1 MDSPL
6 AVLLR
11 NGTHGAATVRLALK
25 AEQFSVSI
33 AKTPIQ
39 IPIPRRNPELL
50 DLGIFRPAITLSGI
64 IDTESTYIATTG
76 NSPAGTRGMETLNVS
91 CETYFIPYKNYL
103 EEVAMKW
110 VTDTSTTLQI
120 EWGDT
125 TTPVS
130 TNSANATGG
139 ALYHVAI
146 QQAQF
151 SVLPA
156 QEDRWQY
163 TMQFIAKGRNDITF

>member
-25 AEQFSVSI
+25 AEQFSISI

-39 IPIPRRNPELL
+39 IPIPRQNPELL
-50 DLGIFRPAITLSGI
+50 DLGIFRPSLTLSGI
-64 IDTESTYIATTG
+64 IDTEATYVANTS
-76 NSPAGTRGMETLNVS
+76 NSPDGTRGMEPLTVS
-91 CETYFIPYKNYL
+91 SQTYYIPYKNYL
-103 EEVAMKW
+103 EEIAIKW
-110 VTDTSTTLQI
+110 VTDASTVLQI

-125 TTPVS
+125 SYPTS
-130 TNSANATGG
+130 TNSDNATGG
-139 ALYHVAI
+139 SLYYVAI

-163 TMQFIAKGRNDITF
+163 TMQFVAKGRNDITF

>member
-11 NGTHGAATVRLALK
+11 NGTHAGASERLALK

-39 IPIPRRNPELL
+39 IPIPRQNPELL
-50 DLGIFRPAITLSGI
+50 DLGIFRPSLTVSGI
-64 IDTESTYIATTG
+64 IDTEATYASNTS
-76 NSPAGTRGMETLNVS
+76 NSPAGTRGMETLTVS
-91 CETYFIPYKNYL
+91 GQTYYLPYKNYL
-103 EEVAMKW
+103 EEIAIKW
-110 VTDTSTTLQI
+110 VTDASTILQI

-139 ALYHVAI
+139 ALYYVAI

-163 TMQFIAKGRNDITF
+163 TMQFVAKGRNDITF

>member
-11 NGTHGAATVRLALK
+11 NGTHAGASVRLALK
-25 AEQFSVSI
+25 AEQFSISV

-39 IPIPRRNPELL
+39 IPIPRQNPELL
-50 DLGIFRPAITLSGI
+50 DLGIFRPSVTLSGI
-64 IDTESTYIATTG
+64 IDTEALFVSNTS
-76 NSPAGTRGMETLNVS
+76 NSPAGTRGMETLTVS
-91 CETYFIPYKNYL
+91 GQTYYIPYKNYL
-103 EEVAMKW
+103 EEVAIKW
-110 VTDTSTTLQI
+110 VTDSSTVLQI

-125 TTPVS
+125 TTPTS
-130 TNSANATGG
+130 TGSANATGG

-163 TMQFIAKGRNDITF
+163 TMQFVAKGRNDITF